1 MKRLQSKKGFSVG
14 AVIAVVVGL
23 IMILAVAVPIAA
35 DLVTSANLT
44 GTNALIA
51 GVITTLLLVGTIV
64 LVTRLYSA

>member
-35 DLVTSANLT
+35 DLVSSANLS

>member
-35 DLVTSANLT
+35 DLVSNANLT

>member
-1 MKRLQSKKGFSVG
+1 MKKLQSKKGFSVG

-35 DLVTSANLT
+35 DLVTNANLT